1 MNMASVSK
9 LMTYLVVKDSIEEGK
24 ISLEDK
30 VTIDENIE
38 AVEGSSFELKK
49 GEEVSVN
56 DLLKGLMVVS
66 GNDAAY
72 ALGVHT
78 ATTEEKFADLMNQ
91 KAKELGLKNAK
102 FVNAS
107 GLQSEKGQNTLT
119 TKEIFELARHI
130 IKKYPEILDYSKIE
144 VLNMPERN
152 YTGYSTIPL
161 VGEVAG
167 VDGLKTGFTEEAGY
181 CLVSTIDARK
191 TPQRGEFRLITVV
204 MGTSSMQERKDITK
218 YLIDYALENYSI
230 RTIIDDKA
238 PYTEIEINS
247 AENKNIE
254 IFPAKSYKTLA
265 SKSNKYVLKSNI
277 DKEIKPPL
285 KGDKVGELS
294 LLKEDKLVTKV
305 DLIVNRDVEKAGTFS
320 RILRAIQKFFT
331 SLGNLLR

>member
-1 MNMASVSK
+1 
-9 LMTYLVVKDSIEEGK
+9 
-24 ISLEDK
+24 
-30 VTIDENIE
+30 
-38 AVEGSSFELKK
+38 
-49 GEEVSVN
+49 
-56 DLLKGLMVVS
+56 
-66 GNDAAY
+66 
-72 ALGVHT
+72 
-78 ATTEEKFADLMNQ
+78 
-91 KAKELGLKNAK
+91 
-102 FVNAS
+102 
-107 GLQSEKGQNTLT
+107 
-119 TKEIFELARHI
+119 
-130 IKKYPEILDYSKIE
+130 
-144 VLNMPERN
+144 
-152 YTGYSTIPL
+152 
-161 VGEVAG
+161 
-167 VDGLKTGFTEEAGY
+167 
-181 CLVSTIDARK
+181 
-191 TPQRGEFRLITVV
+191 
-204 MGTSSMQERKDITK
+204 MQERKDITK

-285 KGDKVGELS
+285 KKGDKVGELS